1 MIELYFALVYTLA
14 MKAVFFIELREFE
27 KNMDKSIRDNFGYP

>member
-1 MIELYFALVYTLA
+1 MIELYFVLVYILA

-27 KNMDKSIRDNFGYP
+27 KNVAKSLEDGLGYL